1 VRSWVIF
8 AVLLTLFCGR
18 ALAEEEY
25 SFDMEE
31 YSFDLSE
38 IEEKPW
44 DIGGYLEFRP
54 MLFGMD
60 TNSALH
66 KLKFYDRAK
75 KNIREE
81 YNFTAL
87 LDGRYKKGTTEY
99 RAVVNTDFR
108 KSYLGWSENTTLYE
122 GYMSSRPSSTFNFN
136 IGKKT
141 LKWGKGYAWNPV
153 AFLDRPKDPYDPEL
167 AREGFVVAS
176 ADYIRSF
183 DGRLRT
189 FSFTPVLLPVYDHI
203 NDDFG
208 KVNRFN
214 LAGKAYFLLDDT
226 DIDLIF
232 LTGGSKTNRYGMDF
246 SRNIAT
252 NFEIHGELAF
262 IDDYKKRFIDS
273 DGTAYSKE
281 YDATSYLLGLRYLTK
296 TDTTYIVEYF
306 HDDTGFAES
315 EMTDYFSFI
324 DKGYD
329 TYLASGD
336 DSLLKKASN
345 VAGGSYSRRNSMK
358 DYLYL
363 RASQK
368 EPFDILYFTPSLT
381 GIFNLT
387 DKSFSIG
394 PELLYTGVK
403 NLELR
408 LRTTVLI
415 GDSHTEYG
423 EKQSDFS
430 IGLRVRYFF

>member
-1 VRSWVIF
+1 MRLWAALAI
-8 AVLLTLFCGR
+8 LLILSYGM
-18 ALAEEEY
+18 ALAE
-25 SFDMEE
+25 EE

-38 IEEKPW
+38 IEKKPLH
-44 DIGGYLEFRP
+44 IGGYVEFHP
-54 MLFGMD
+54 VLFGLD
-60 TNSALH
+60 KDSASH
-66 KLKFYDRAK
+66 KLKLYDRDK
-75 KNIREE
+75 ENIHEE

-87 LDGRYKKGTTEY
+87 LDGSYKKGTTEF
-99 RAVVNTDFR
+99 RAIVNTDLR
-108 KSYLGWSENTTLYE
+108 NSYLGWSDETTLYE
-122 GYMSSRPSSTFNFN
+122 GYMALRPSSTFNFN

-183 DGRLRT
+183 DGPLKT
-189 FSFTPVLLPVYDHI
+189 FSFTPVLMPVYDHI

-208 KVNRFN
+208 KINRLNF
-214 LAGKAYFLLDDT
+214 AGKTYFLLYDT
-226 DIDLIF
+226 DIDFVF

-246 SRNIAT
+246 SRNIT
-252 NFEIHGELAF
+252 SNFEIHGELAF
-262 IDDYKKRFIDS
+262 INDYEKRFINS
-273 DGTAYSKE
+273 DGTVFNKE

-296 TDTTYIVEYF
+296 SDTTYIFEYF
-306 HDDTGFAES
+306 HDATGFTES

-324 DKGYD
+324 DKGYN
-329 TYLASGD
+329 TYLTSGD
-336 DSLLKKASN
+336 DSFLKEASN
-345 VAGGSYSRRNSMK
+345 VAGGNYNRKNLMR

-363 RASQK
+363 RVSQK

-381 GIFNLT
+381 GIFNIN
-387 DKSFSIG
+387 DKSLSIG

-408 LRTTVLI
+408 LRATFLI

-423 EKQSDFS
+423 DKQNDFR